1 MTNLILE
8 LLNSRNVSLE
18 KICSLVNILR
28 DSEEKDID
36 KIKNHVLNIL
46 EIKEMQDY
54 IILGIILDIYT
65 ENKLLPE
72 PLEQILSEESSSF
85 SLDKSLALNIVGLL
99 GPQGIINFSYLQKEK
114 KAEIKELVKANLVN
128 TFLDDIICVIASTA
142 SIDLY

>member
-8 LLNSRNVSLE
+8 LLSSRNVSLE

-36 KIKNHVLNIL
+36 KLKDHVLNIL

-72 PLEQILSEESSSF
+72 PLEQILLEENSSF

-114 KAEIKELVKANLVN
+114 EAEIKELIKANLVN
-128 TFLDDIICVIASTA
+128 TFLDDIICVIATSA
-142 SIDLY
+142 SINLY